1 MCSIN
6 TLLRSFLVSLF
17 AGVSLAV
24 AATAGSDKI
33 TIIHPKPNQTISA
46 VDSTFILGH
55 IPTELIGSIKD
66 LTLTVNGHKV
76 PIHLSGGF
84 IAFLPVSP
92 GEFVFRVELFRISG
106 KQASHRKLQGRAVA
120 EASITV
126 NVPIPLRTASSDSL
140 QILGDYRP
148 PQGNISLIVGEL
160 LEASF
165 RGTPDGRA
173 WFSID
178 GVADSIPM
186 TEISAQQQ
194 AYWGEALFGAGAVP
208 DSLKIR
214 GIYSGFY
221 QVSCSSSAV
230 DKPIR
235 YHLARKGSKG
245 EDGQVTKE
253 SNYHITMN
261 GANFP
266 RCVRFTDSVQIVR
279 LGPQKGYL
287 SIFQPRGIAALAVG
301 EEGDWYRLRLSRSQ
315 FGWVSKNSVELL
327 PLGMLSPRSYLKT
340 VRTFG
345 TPDSVTVEFAL
356 SGMHPFRVVEDDTR
370 TVRVQIFGVTSDTDW
385 IRYDFADPLIDIATW
400 SQPEEGLY
408 EFKLALNSDM
418 LGYDCSYRGNVLVF
432 KLNKAPKD
440 IRSLRNKVV
449 VIDPGHSVDPGS
461 IGPTGY
467 TEAEANLA
475 IGLVIRDLLKSKG
488 ARVVMTRDDNR
499 NLPLYDRPIIA
510 NRAQADLFVSIHNN
524 ALPDGV
530 NPFTNSGVSTYYY
543 HPHSID
549 LAKSIQR
556 EMVHETGLNDYG
568 LYYGNLAVDRPTQ
581 YPAVLVE
588 CAFIILPEQEAM
600 LKTAKFRK
608 KVADAVA
615 TGIEHFLIG
624 YNNGR

>member
-1 MCSIN
+1 MCSIS
-6 TLLRSFLVSLF
+6 TLLRRLLVSLF
-17 AGVSLAV
+17 AAVGLGV

-33 TIIHPKPNQTISA
+33 TIIYPKPNQTISA

-55 IPTELIGSIKD
+55 IPNELVGSIKD
-66 LTLTVNGHKV
+66 LTLTVNGYKT
-76 PIHLSGGF
+76 PIHPSGGF
-84 IAFLPVSP
+84 IAFIPISP
-92 GEFVFRVELFRISG
+92 GEFVFSVELFRTTG
-106 KQASHRKLQGRAVA
+106 RQASHRKLQGRAVS
-120 EASITV
+120 ETSITV
-126 NVPIPLRTASSDSL
+126 NVPKPLRTAPFDTL

-148 PQGNISLIVGEL
+148 PLGNISLNLGEL

-165 RGTPDGRA
+165 RGTPGGSA

-178 GVADSIPM
+178 GAADSIPM

-208 DSLKIR
+208 DSLRIR

-221 QVSCSSSAV
+221 QVSCGSSAV

-235 YHLARKGSKG
+235 YYLARKGSRG
-245 EDGQVTKE
+245 ATEQVTKE
-253 SNYHITMN
+253 SNYHITVN
-261 GANFP
+261 SSNFP
-266 RCVRFTDSVQIVR
+266 QTVRFTDSVQIVR
-279 LGPQKGYL
+279 FGPQRGYL
-287 SIFQPRGIAALAVG
+287 SIFQPRGVLALAVG
-301 EEGDWYRLRLSRSQ
+301 QEGDWYRLRLSRNQ
-315 FGWVSKNSVELL
+315 FGWVSKNSVELQ
-327 PLGMLSPRSYLKT
+327 PPGMLPPKSYLKT

-345 TPDSVTVEFAL
+345 SADSVTVEFAL

-385 IRYDFADPLIDIATW
+385 IRYDFADPLINIATW

-408 EFKLALNSDM
+408 EFKLGLNSDIW
-418 LGYDCSYRGNVLVF
+418 GYDCFYRGNSLVF
-432 KLNKAPKD
+432 KLNKAPRD
-440 IRSLRNKVV
+440 VRSLRNKVV
-449 VIDPGHSVDPGS
+449 VIDPGHSLDPGS

-467 TEAEANLA
+467 IEAEANLA
-475 IGLVIRDLLKSKG
+475 LGLVIRDLLKSKG

-499 NLPLYDRPIIA
+499 NVPLYDRPIIA

-530 NPFTNSGVSTYYY
+530 NPFTNNGVSTYYY

-556 EMVHETGLNDYG
+556 EIVHETGLNDYG

-615 TGIEHFLIG
+615 KGIEHFLIG
-624 YNNGR
+624 YDNGR